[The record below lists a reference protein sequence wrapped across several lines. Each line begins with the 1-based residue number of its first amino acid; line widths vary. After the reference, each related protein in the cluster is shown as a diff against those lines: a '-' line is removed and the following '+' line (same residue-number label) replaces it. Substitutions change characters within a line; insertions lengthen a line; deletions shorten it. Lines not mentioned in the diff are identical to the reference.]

1 MKQHLPTLS
10 VLHYVYGA
18 LVCLGGFAALF
29 FVGVGTLL
37 SSDVVMENTQ
47 DAPPEWLG
55 GLFAAFGV
63 GLFVVLELWGIFIIL
78 SGYWISKLRNRTG
91 SIIIAALCLPSFPFG
106 TALGIFTL
114 VVLLNDEV
122 KLDYEQGKVLA

>member
-18 LVCLGGFAALF
+18 LVCLGGFAALMF
-29 FVGVGTLL
+29 LGLGTLL
-37 SSDVVMENTQ
+37 SSDLVMQNAEE
-47 DAPPEWLG
+47 APPEWLG
-55 GLFAAFGV
+55 GFFAAFGI
-63 GLFVVLELWGIFIIL
+63 GLFVILELWGIFIIL

-91 SIIIAALCLPSFPFG
+91 SIVVAALCLPSFPFG

-114 VVLLNDEV
+114 VVLLNEEV
-122 KLDYEQGKVLA
+122 KLDYDQGRVLA